1 MNKNIILIIIALI
14 IIVVLS
20 VVPNSEPYDNLAV
33 PNLAVPVLA
42 LYYTE
47 WCHYSKIFMN
57 EWEKIR
63 LSPVF
68 INTKLVKYDCD
79 KSGECENISGYP
91 TIILHINGSSILF
104 PATLDRTADNVIA
117 FFKNYI

>member
-14 IIVVLS
+14 IIIVLS
-20 VVPNSEPYDNLAV
+20 AV
-33 PNLAVPVLA
+33 PNEQFDNSSGPVLA

-47 WCHYSKIFMN
+47 WCYYSKIFMN
-57 EWEKIR
+57 EWKKIE

-68 INTKLVKYDCD
+68 MNTKLVKFDCD
-79 KSGECENISGYP
+79 KSSECANISGYP

-117 FFKNYI
+117 FFKNYV